1 MVIQDWSSRA
11 RRVALGSAAAALV
24 LLTGCVAV
32 PMDAYDPGAP
42 VVYSDAPYYGS
53 TYYGGPAYY
62 GAPVYQ
68 QPYWG
73 PAVSLG
79 IYGGFGGDRGHWRG
93 PPGRGHG
100 HWQRPPGAGG
110 GQWNRPPGAGGGSWH
125 RPPPGAGGGHG
136 PRPPGAGGG
145 HVPRPPAAGSRWQP
159 GIENGSLGGSRGGGG
174 VRGGRDMP

>member
-42 VVYSDAPYYGS
+42 VVYSDAPYYGL

-62 GAPVYQ
+62 VAPVYQ

-100 HWQRPPGAGG
+100 HWDRPPGAGG
-110 GQWNRPPGAGGGSWH
+110 GQWHRPPGAGGG
-125 RPPPGAGGGHG
+125 PM

-145 HVPRPPAAGSRWQP
+145 HVPRPPSGVSRWQP
-159 GIENGSLGGSRGGGG
+159 GIETGSLGGSGGG
-174 VRGGRDMP
+174 RGGRNMP

>member
-1 MVIQDWSSRA
+1 MVIQDSSSRA

-42 VVYSDAPYYGS
+42 VVYSDAPYYGSTYYGS

-100 HWQRPPGAGG
+100 RRGRPRSTPAVRCQPLAARHRNRQPGRQRRWAR
-110 GQWNRPPGAGGGSWH
+110 RPQYALSGERRPAPEWAPAKCPMIGSW
-125 RPPPGAGGGHG
+125 PFTK
-136 PRPPGAGGG
+136 
-145 HVPRPPAAGSRWQP
+145 S
-159 GIENGSLGGSRGGGG
+159 
-174 VRGGRDMP
+174 